1 LITGPEAANASL
13 LPTAI
18 KAVNPDE
25 STFPVSPLITPDDQ
39 MYAGN
44 KEHYFNCGQSALLF
58 IKRILTEYDVA
69 EPQYILDFACG
80 YGRVLR
86 FLRTGFPDSHI
97 SVFDTNK
104 KAGIFCVESLK
115 ANERISSHKH
125 LQKIAVANP
134 PDLIWC
140 GSLFTHINANKA
152 LKILKLFQNILKPGG
167 ILIFTTHGD
176 FSFRQ
181 MQSGKI
187 TYGLKDSA
195 CRKILADFQKKD
207 YGFQPYRIF
216 GVYGI
221 AIAPPKWYQKLLTP
235 ENGWS
240 QSGFTP
246 QTWDNHQDIHY
257 ARKND

>member
-1 LITGPEAANASL
+1 
-13 LPTAI
+13 
-18 KAVNPDE
+18 VNPDE
-25 STFPVSPLITPDDQ
+25 SALLVCPLIAADDQ

-44 KEHYFNCGQSALLF
+44 QEHYFNCGNAALLF
-58 IKRILTEYDVA
+58 IKKILTEYEYA
-69 EPQYILDFACG
+69 EPQHILDFACG

-104 KAGIFCVESLK
+104 NAGEFCVESLK
-115 ANERISSHKH
+115 ADERIISHKH
-125 LQKIAVANP
+125 LQKIAAADP

-152 LKILKLFQNILKPGG
+152 IKLLELFQKILKPGG
-167 ILIFTTHGD
+167 ILIFTSHGN

-195 CRKILADFQKKD
+195 CRKILVDFQKKD

-216 GVYGI
+216 GTYGI
-221 AIAPPKWYQKLLTP
+221 AIAPPKWYQGLLTQKQ
-235 ENGWS
+235 GWL
-240 QSGFTP
+240 QSNFSP
-246 QTWDNHQDIHY
+246 QSWDNHQDIHY
-257 ARKND
+257 ARKNK

>member
-1 LITGPEAANASL
+1 MNPE
-13 LPTAI
+13 
-18 KAVNPDE
+18 E
-25 STFPVSPLITPDDQ
+25 STLSVCPLIAPDDQ

-44 KEHYFNCGQSALLF
+44 REHYFNCGNSAMLF
-58 IKRILTEYDVA
+58 IKKILTEYKSA
-69 EPQYILDFACG
+69 EPQHILDFACG

-97 SVFDTNK
+97 SVFDTCHR
-104 KAGIFCVESLK
+104 AAQFCLENLK
-115 ANERISSHKH
+115 ADKKFNSQRH
-125 LQKIAVANP
+125 LQKMIATNP

-140 GSLFTHINANKA
+140 GSLFTHIKA
-152 LKILKLFQNILKPGG
+152 HKAYELLKLFQTILKPGG
-167 ILIFTTHGD
+167 ILIFTTHGN

-216 GVYGI
+216 GTYGI
-221 AIAPPKWYQKLLTP
+221 TIAPPKWYQERLTQKQ
-235 ENGWS
+235 GWQ
-240 QSGFTP
+240 QSNFSP

-257 ARKND
+257 ARKNK